1 MVMVTGALPRLL
13 FDLCATQPNQAAFHG
28 GGEYAKAVFH
38 ALVAARSKTFPISAF
53 YNPERPLDGGIWAL
67 CDVHKIE
74 LLPVD
79 GTVNAVRELLNR
91 KQFTHFFSA
100 LPYQYGSLD
109 VSGVEATWVIHGL
122 RELECAKDVF
132 ESKYIR
138 TVGEVKNLV
147 RKRLEAARQRHLA
160 RQQFQSLLPQAG
172 DTQEVIVPS
181 LHTKYSIVREF
192 DDIDPQRIR
201 VIASP
206 LKALEPPSSLGDATP
221 LLNNLGVEP
230 GRFFLITSAGR
241 WIKNAYRAVRAF
253 DELASSEQL
262 NGYKLVVIG
271 GDNLP
276 LARWRLER
284 PSQVVVQ
291 GYLEDNEL
299 SLLYREAFAF
309 VYPTLNEG
317 FGYPPIESMH
327 YGTPVV
333 AAATT
338 SVPEVCRDAA
348 LYFNPLDVEELKNRL
363 LMLQN
368 EPVLYNRLKDKGH
381 VRAQQLMSAQPQ
393 ALNEI
398 LERALR

>member
-1 MVMVTGALPRLL
+1 MVMVAFARPRFL

-38 ALVAARSKTFPISAF
+38 ALVAARSQTFPISAF

-67 CDVHKIE
+67 CDENKVE

-79 GTVNAVRELLNR
+79 GTVNAVQELLNR

-109 VSGVEATWVIHGL
+109 VSGVAATWVIHGL

-138 TVGEVKNLV
+138 TVGEVKDLV

-160 RQQFQSLLPQAG
+160 RQQFQSLLPRAG

-206 LKALEPPSSLGDATP
+206 LKALEPTSSLGGATP
-221 LLNNLGVEP
+221 LLNKLGVEP
-230 GRFFLITSAGR
+230 SRFF
-241 WIKNAYRAVRAF
+241 
-253 DELASSEQL
+253 
-262 NGYKLVVIG
+262 
-271 GDNLP
+271 
-276 LARWRLER
+276 
-284 PSQVVVQ
+284 
-291 GYLEDNEL
+291 
-299 SLLYREAFAF
+299 
-309 VYPTLNEG
+309 
-317 FGYPPIESMH
+317 
-327 YGTPVV
+327 
-333 AAATT
+333 
-338 SVPEVCRDAA
+338 
-348 LYFNPLDVEELKNRL
+348 
-363 LMLQN
+363 
-368 EPVLYNRLKDKGH
+368 
-381 VRAQQLMSAQPQ
+381 
-393 ALNEI
+393 
-398 LERALR
+398 